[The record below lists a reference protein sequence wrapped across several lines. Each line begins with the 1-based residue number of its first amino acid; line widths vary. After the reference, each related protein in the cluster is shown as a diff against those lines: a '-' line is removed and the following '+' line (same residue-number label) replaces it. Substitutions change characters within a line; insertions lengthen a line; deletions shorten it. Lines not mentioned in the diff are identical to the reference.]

1 MACVKSK
8 IPRLPREITTLH
20 ILDSRLFC
28 CAISLVFAAVLGPAN
43 GQPEPASGSEHERE
57 ELGVNRYTTPRID
70 RLFEQL
76 DKLQPLP
83 FDQLWR
89 PLPATGPTQ
98 REIKGLVFGGLVADG
113 FLIVAGRKQNLV
125 DDLGRVLIREARG
138 LGVGDSVTRHS
149 ASLSELGRAGKWQA
163 VRKELSA
170 TQNDVENAMIALR
183 DEKLAALISL
193 GGWLRGLEI
202 TSAAVQA
209 NYSPE
214 RSKILQ
220 RPELVEYFVEE
231 LATLPPQLEH
241 SPVFESLRKGVKT
254 IRGALGSE
262 GEILRPAQVEKL
274 HAQAREL
281 DLLLLQN
288 Q

>member
-1 MACVKSK
+1 
-8 IPRLPREITTLH
+8 LPREIANFH
-20 ILDSRLFC
+20 DRNPRLFY
-28 CAISLVFAAVLGPAN
+28 CAISLVFAAVLGTAN
-43 GQPEPASGSEHERE
+43 GQSEPASGGEHERE

-89 PLPATGPTQ
+89 PLPPTGPTQ
-98 REIKGLVFGGLVADG
+98 REVKGLVFGGLVADG

-125 DDLGRVLIREARG
+125 DQLGRVLIREARG

-170 TQNDVENAMIALR
+170 TQDDVENAMIALR

-193 GGWLRGLEI
+193 GGWIRGLEI

-214 RSKILQ
+214 RAKTLQ
-220 RPELVEYFVEE
+220 QPELAEYFAEE
-231 LATLPPQLEH
+231 LATLPPQVEH
-241 SPVFESLRKGVKT
+241 SPIFENLRKGVKT
-254 IRGALGSE
+254 IRSAIGSE
-262 GEILRPAQVEKL
+262 EEVLRPAQVEKL
-274 HAQAREL
+274 HAQAREM

>member
-1 MACVKSK
+1 M
-8 IPRLPREITTLH
+8 PRFPREISNLH
-20 ILDSRLFC
+20 HRNPRLFYC
-28 CAISLVFAAVLGPAN
+28 VISLVFAAVLGRAN
-43 GQPEPASGSEHERE
+43 GQSEPASEGEHERE

-70 RLFEQL
+70 HLFEQL

-89 PLPATGPTQ
+89 PLPTAGPAQ
-98 REIKGLVFGGLVADG
+98 REVKGLVFGGLVADG

-125 DDLGRVLIREARG
+125 DELGRVLIREARG

-170 TQNDVENAMIALR
+170 TQDDVEKAMIALR

-193 GGWLRGLEI
+193 GGWIRGLEI

-214 RSKILQ
+214 RAKTLRQ
-220 RPELVEYFVEE
+220 PELVEYFSEE
-231 LATLPPQLEH
+231 LATLPPQVEH
-241 SPVFESLRKGVKT
+241 SPIFENLRKGVKA
-254 IRGALGSE
+254 IRTAVGS
-262 GEILRPAQVEKL
+262 GEEVLRPAQVEKL
-274 HAQAREL
+274 HAQAREM

>member
-1 MACVKSK
+1 M
-8 IPRLPREITTLH
+8 
-20 ILDSRLFC
+20 
-28 CAISLVFAAVLGPAN
+28 SLVFVADLGPVN
-43 GQPEPASGSEHERE
+43 GQSEPAPGGEHERE

-89 PLPATGPTQ
+89 PLPTSSPTQ
-98 REIKGLVFGGLVADG
+98 REVKGLIFGGLVADG

-125 DDLGRVLIREARG
+125 DELGRVLIREARG

-149 ASLSELGRAGKWQA
+149 ASLSELGKAGKWPA

-170 TQNDVENAMIALR
+170 TQDDVEKAMIALR

-214 RSKILQ
+214 RSKTLQ
-220 RPELVEYFVEE
+220 QPELVEYFAEE
-231 LATLPPQLEH
+231 LETLPPQVEH
-241 SPVFESLRKGVKT
+241 SSIFESLRKGVRT
-254 IRGALGSE
+254 IRNTVGAE
-262 GEILRPAQVEKL
+262 GEVLRPAEVEKL

>member
-1 MACVKSK
+1 
-8 IPRLPREITTLH
+8 
-20 ILDSRLFC
+20 LFY
-28 CAISLVFAAVLGPAN
+28 CAISLVFAALLAPAN
-43 GQPEPASGSEHERE
+43 GQSEPAPEGEHERE

-89 PLPATGPTQ
+89 ELPTAGPSQ
-98 REIKGLVFGGLVADG
+98 REVKGLVFGGLVADG
-113 FLIVAGRKQNLV
+113 FLIVAGKKQKLV
-125 DDLGRVLIREARG
+125 DELGRVLIREARG

-170 TQNDVENAMIALR
+170 TQDDVENAMIALR

-193 GGWLRGLEI
+193 GGWIRGLEI
-202 TSAAVQA
+202 TAAAVQA

-214 RSKILQ
+214 RSKTLQ
-220 RPELVEYFVEE
+220 QPELVEYFAEE
-231 LATLPPQLEH
+231 LATLPPQVEH
-241 SPVFESLRKGVKT
+241 SPIFENLRKGVKT
-254 IRGALGSE
+254 IRGIIGSE
-262 GEILRPAQVEKL
+262 GEVLRPSQVEKL
-274 HAQAREL
+274 YTQAREM

-288 Q
+288 HE

>member
-1 MACVKSK
+1 VLA
-8 IPRLPREITTLH
+8 L
-20 ILDSRLFC
+20 
-28 CAISLVFAAVLGPAN
+28 AVFLEPTM
-43 GQPEPASGSEHERE
+43 GQPEPAASGEHERE

-89 PLPATGPTQ
+89 PLPAAAPAQ
-98 REIKGLVFGGLVADG
+98 REVKGLVFGGLVADG
-113 FLIVAGRKQNLV
+113 FLIVAGKKQNLV
-125 DDLGRVLIREARG
+125 DELGRVLIREARG

-149 ASLSELGRAGKWQA
+149 ASLSELGRAGKWPA

-170 TQNDVENAMIALR
+170 TQDDVENAMIALR

-202 TSAAVQA
+202 TAAAVQM

-214 RSKILQ
+214 RARTLQ
-220 RPELVEYFVEE
+220 QPELVEYFAEE
-231 LATLPPQLEH
+231 LATLPPQIEH
-241 SPVFESLRKGVKT
+241 SPIFENLRKGVT
-254 IRGALGSE
+254 AIRSMIGSSNKE
-262 GEILRPAQVEKL
+262 PMRPEQVEKV
-274 HAQAREL
+274 HKQARDL

>member
-1 MACVKSK
+1 MDKQN
-8 IPRLPREITTLH
+8 RLPKASTSARNSASIATPLRESIASSSSSINFNPCPSNSSGALPPA
-20 ILDSRLFC
+20 RRR
-28 CAISLVFAAVLGPAN
+28 ARAATREVK
-43 GQPEPASGSEHERE
+43 ASS
-57 ELGVNRYTTPRID
+57 
-70 RLFEQL
+70 
-76 DKLQPLP
+76 
-83 FDQLWR
+83 
-89 PLPATGPTQ
+89 
-98 REIKGLVFGGLVADG
+98 VFGGLVADG

-125 DDLGRVLIREARG
+125 DQLGRVLIREARG

-170 TQNDVENAMIALR
+170 TQDDVETAMVALR

-202 TSAAVQA
+202 TSAAVEA

-214 RSKILQ
+214 RAKTLQ
-220 RPELVEYFVEE
+220 QPELVEYFAEE
-231 LATLPPQLEH
+231 LATLPPQIEH
-241 SPVFESLRKGVKT
+241 APIFESLRKGVKA
-254 IRGALGSE
+254 IRSAVGSE
-262 GEILRPAQVEKL
+262 GEVLRAGQVEKL
-274 HAQAREL
+274 HAQAREM